1 MRDYLRVKQP
11 MLATTFSNALL
22 NNRLGHAYLLKGEAG
37 TPLKE
42 IAIFLA
48 QSLVCDYP
56 EGLACEN
63 CWNCLRIA
71 DGNYADFTLIDGE
84 TAAIKKEA
92 VQSLESDFGKTGIE
106 PKGILIYVIH
116 LVENMTDEAVNAL
129 LKFLEEPSQDVYAIL
144 TTENEARV
152 LPTIISRSQV
162 LSVLLEPRSQ
172 VIKEAL
178 ALEVPAPDAELLS
191 YFYNEPNLIKEHLE
205 DELYLEVKELLL
217 ALLEALTRNQSEALF
232 LLQNRIAPAFR
243 TKETARYFLDLLSD
257 MLLNAINLRAGNQSL
272 IPSYDKILTALYEK
286 KPHLDNL
293 VIETMKLRSALDLNL
308 NIALA
313 FDHLGYLLSK
323 ESTSL

>member
-1 MRDYLRVKQP
+1 MRDYLRSQQP
-11 MLATTFSNALL
+11 MLATTFENALL
-22 NNRLGHAYLLKGEAG
+22 HHRLSHAYLLKGEAG

-48 QSLVCDYP
+48 QSLVCENS

-84 TAAIKKEA
+84 IAAIKKEA
-92 VQSLESDFGKTGIE
+92 VNTLSTEFGKTGIE

-129 LKFLEEPSQDVYAIL
+129 LKFLEEPSKDVYAIL

-162 LSVLLEPRSQ
+162 LTVLLEPRAE
-172 VIKEAL
+172 VIKKAKD
-178 ALEVPAPDAELLS
+178 LEVPSEDAELLS
-191 YFYNEPNLIKEHLE
+191 YFYNEPYLIKTHLE
-205 DELYLEVKELLL
+205 DELYLETK
-217 ALLEALTRNQSEALF
+217 EALIAFLETLTRSPHESIF
-232 LLQNRIAPAFR
+232 LLQNRIAPSFK
-243 TKETARYFLDLLSD
+243 TKESARYFFDLLSD
-257 MLLNAINLRAGNQSL
+257 MLLNAINLAAGNPSL
-272 IPSYDKILTALYEK
+272 IPSYDKILKALHEK
-286 KPHLDNL
+286 VPHLDRII
-293 VIETMKLRSALDLNL
+293 IEIMKLRSALDLNL

-313 FDHLGYLLSK
+313 FDHLGYLLIK
-323 ESTSL
+323 ESNLL